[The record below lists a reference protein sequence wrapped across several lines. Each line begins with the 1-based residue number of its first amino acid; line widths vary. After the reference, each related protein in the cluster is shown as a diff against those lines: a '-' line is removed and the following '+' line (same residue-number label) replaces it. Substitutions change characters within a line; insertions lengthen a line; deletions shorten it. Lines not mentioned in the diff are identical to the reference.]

1 MQQTQTK
8 KPKDRSGGQRC
19 CRSGDANPQVRETHH
34 RREFQRKDRR
44 NMPVNEQ
51 LRKEVRERVRTRLQH
66 LSKELGLNED
76 QKIEIRSLIE
86 ENIGNLRP
94 LVADAIATNR
104 AKLQEFLQDRTR
116 VVDLL
121 AKVHGD
127 VESGVK
133 EILTPEQLN
142 KLNKI
147 REEKLAA

>member
-1 MQQTQTK
+1 
-8 KPKDRSGGQRC
+8 
-19 CRSGDANPQVRETHH
+19 
-34 RREFQRKDRR
+34 
-44 NMPVNEQ
+44 MPVNEQ